1 VGASFQVGGWG
12 CGVVA
17 AIASLE
23 KVYYNM
29 TEFPYTIFSRGGG
42 MIDFQD
48 RAAGTAGTG
57 IGWTSCCV
65 LLWFLIGICFPL
77 SRAAGQTDVM
87 EKDRHLSA
95 LIQQVKAGVVA
106 VGTYY
111 FNDKPAVRF
120 SGTGFATGDGTRIV
134 TSKHVID
141 GIREKDRLFHLRI
154 FHEDLPDRGVKA
166 TILAE
171 DAFHDLTILQMD
183 GKKLPVLSLAENAT
197 VREGHAVAFTGY
209 PIGFILGLNPTTHT
223 GIVSA
228 IAPMILPSPSAQIID
243 GEIIKHLK
251 TPFDIY
257 QLDAVAYPGNSGSPV
272 YRIAT
277 GEVVGVIN
285 MVFVK
290 GKKEHV
296 LKDPTGITYAIPVT
310 HVHALEN
317 TLEAG
322 GAN

>member
-1 VGASFQVGGWG
+1 MKQIYFYCCWCVFV
-12 CGVVA
+12 CFFIGV
-17 AIASLE
+17 
-23 KVYYNM
+23 
-29 TEFPYTIFSRGGG
+29 
-42 MIDFQD
+42 
-48 RAAGTAGTG
+48 
-57 IGWTSCCV
+57 C
-65 LLWFLIGICFPL
+65 FLPG
-77 SRAAGQTDVM
+77 RAAGQTDSV
-87 EKDRHLSA
+87 EKDRALSA
-95 LIQQVKAGVVA
+95 LIQQVKTGVVA
-106 VGTYY
+106 IGTYY

-154 FHEDLPDRGVKA
+154 FHETLPDRGIKA
-166 TILAE
+166 TVLAE
-171 DAFHDLTILQMD
+171 DGFHDLSLLQIEE
-183 GKKLPVLSLAENAT
+183 KRLPALSLAENTT
-197 VREGHAVAFTGY
+197 VKEGHAIAFTGY

-228 IAPMILPSPSAQIID
+228 IAPMILPSPSARIID
-243 GEIIKHLK
+243 GEIIRHLK

-277 GEVVGVIN
+277 GQVVGVIN

-296 LKDPTGITYAIPVT
+296 LKDPTGITYAIPVA
-310 HVHALEN
+310 HVHALEKS
-317 TLEAG
+317 LDAG
-322 GAN
+322 GAD

>member
-1 VGASFQVGGWG
+1 
-12 CGVVA
+12 
-17 AIASLE
+17 
-23 KVYYNM
+23 
-29 TEFPYTIFSRGGG
+29 
-42 MIDFQD
+42 MIDFQS
-48 RAAGTAGTG
+48 RSAVVTGAG
-57 IGWTSCCV
+57 IGRICRCV
-65 LLWFLIGICFPL
+65 FFWFLITACFPL
-77 SRAAGQTDVM
+77 GRAAGQADLL
-87 EKDRHLSA
+87 EKDRHLSG
-95 LIQQVKAGVVA
+95 LIQQVKTGVVA

-120 SGTGFATGDGTRIV
+120 SGTGFVTGDGTRIV

-154 FHEDLPDRGVKA
+154 FHEHLPDRGVKA

-171 DAFHDLTILQMD
+171 DAFHDLTFLQMD
-183 GKKLPVLSLAENAT
+183 EKKLPPLSLATNQA
-197 VREGHAVAFTGY
+197 VQEGHAVAFTGY

-296 LKDPTGITYAIPVT
+296 LKDPTGITYAIPVA
-310 HVHALEN
+310 HVHELEK
-317 TLEAG
+317 TLDTG
-322 GAN
+322 GFN

>member
-1 VGASFQVGGWG
+1 
-12 CGVVA
+12 
-17 AIASLE
+17 
-23 KVYYNM
+23 
-29 TEFPYTIFSRGGG
+29 

-48 RAAGTAGTG
+48 REAVVTGAG
-57 IGWTSCCV
+57 IGRICWWI
-65 LLWFLIGICFPL
+65 LFWFLMNACLPQG
-77 SRAAGQTDVM
+77 SAAGQTDPAAQ
-87 EKDRHLSA
+87 DRHLSA

-141 GIREKDRLFHLRI
+141 SIRENDRLFHLRI
-154 FHEDLPDRGVKA
+154 FHKSLPDRGIKA
-166 TILAE
+166 AVLVE
-171 DAFHDLTILQMD
+171 DGFHDVSLLRIE

-243 GEIIKHLK
+243 GEIIRHLK

-277 GEVVGVIN
+277 GRVVGVIN

-310 HVHALEN
+310 HVHALEK